1 MSSTFR
7 ILFYLRKNHLNKSG
21 KVAVMIRI
29 TVNGDR
35 SSFSSKL
42 EIEPEQWDTKL
53 GKVIGKSN
61 YALKMNTLLDDMRRN
76 LTNIYHEIDRTES
89 HVDSEKVRNVFLGY
103 TMKHQSLLNLFSEH
117 NEDVK
122 KLVGVSKTKATL
134 EKYQRTYNRLE
145 NFMKIRYKISDI
157 SLKEINYKFI
167 TDFETYLRAN
177 CGCNENTTAKFMQ
190 FFKRIIIIAR
200 NNGWIVGDPF
210 ANYKIRIKRVDRGY
224 LTEDELHEIIKKNM
238 PTQRLEHVRDIFI
251 FSCYTGLAYIDVKN
265 LKEDNI
271 RKSFDGSLWIMT
283 KRQKT
288 SISVNVPLLKIP
300 SMILKK
306 YKGRLRNGQLLPVL
320 SNQKTNSYLKE
331 IADLCGID
339 KNLTFH
345 LARHTFATTTTLAK
359 GVPIETVSKML
370 GHTNIS
376 TTQIYA
382 RITNTKISEDMK
394 VLAKK
399 IKGTEK
405 IYEEINAIDQ

>member
-7 ILFYLRKNHLNKSG
+7 ILFYLRKNHLNKNG
-21 KVAVMIRI
+21 KVAIMIRI

-61 YALKMNTLLDDMRRN
+61 YALKMNTILDDMRRN

-117 NEDVK
+117 NEDVR

-145 NFMKIRYKISDI
+145 DFMKIRYNISDI

-167 TDFETYLRAN
+167 TDFETYLRAD
-177 CGCNENTTAKFMQ
+177 CRCNENTTAKFMQ

-224 LTEDELHEIIKKNM
+224 
-238 PTQRLEHVRDIFI
+238 
-251 FSCYTGLAYIDVKN
+251 
-265 LKEDNI
+265 
-271 RKSFDGSLWIMT
+271 
-283 KRQKT
+283 
-288 SISVNVPLLKIP
+288 
-300 SMILKK
+300 
-306 YKGRLRNGQLLPVL
+306 
-320 SNQKTNSYLKE
+320 
-331 IADLCGID
+331 
-339 KNLTFH
+339 
-345 LARHTFATTTTLAK
+345 
-359 GVPIETVSKML
+359 
-370 GHTNIS
+370 
-376 TTQIYA
+376 
-382 RITNTKISEDMK
+382 
-394 VLAKK
+394 
-399 IKGTEK
+399 
-405 IYEEINAIDQ
+405 